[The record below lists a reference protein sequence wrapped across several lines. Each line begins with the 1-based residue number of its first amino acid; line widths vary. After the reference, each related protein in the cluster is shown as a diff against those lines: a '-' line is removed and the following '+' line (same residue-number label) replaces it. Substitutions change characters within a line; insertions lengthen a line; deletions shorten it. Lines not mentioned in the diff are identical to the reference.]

1 MIFRVATVIFQYGQ
15 TVIYLVIGI
24 YIVLTFTVLNKT
36 KYEGFPC

>member
-24 YIVLTFTVLNKT
+24 YIVSNFHSFKQD
-36 KYEGFPC
+36 YI